1 MRIIPREEKFFDL
14 FEELAVKIEEGG
26 LLFMDILEN
35 YDQAE
40 PKIVRLKEIEHEA
53 DSSAPDL

>member
-26 LLFMDILEN
+26 LLFMVN
-35 YDQAE
+35 
-40 PKIVRLKEIEHEA
+40 PWK
-53 DSSAPDL
+53 SCS

>member
-35 YDQAE
+35 YD
-40 PKIVRLKEIEHEA
+40 EICDVLFH
-53 DSSAPDL
+53 